1 LYDLLIK
8 NGRVVDGSG
17 MPSYHADVAIKD
29 GKIVEIGQLS
39 GPTSETIDA
48 TGNVVAPGFIDNHCH
63 FDAQVTWDPLC
74 TYSPNHGVTTV
85 IFGNCSLALAP
96 VRPGDQESLAMMLS
110 RVEAIPME
118 SLTAGVNWNWE
129 TFPEYLD
136 FLDQRLGVNVG
147 VMMGHSAV
155 RKYVMGDDAY
165 QREQA
170 TDEELEAMKAIVRDG
185 IHAGALGLSF
195 DRNRGHLDLVGRP
208 IPGIVAP
215 LDEIYELCSGL
226 KGLPAGV
233 LQCGSA
239 YTLEIK
245 DGFATRMGELSG
257 RPVVYN
263 QIVYSANAPERWR
276 EHLDI
281 AEQRIAEGH
290 RVYPVI
296 NPRPQ
301 STRFTMK
308 NAQIFD
314 RMPTWR
320 PLMMKPPEEIIA
332 AFRDPG
338 IRATLR
344 EEAVEG
350 KRLDTTTLPI
360 SWMGIFVTRAI
371 LVKNKDFQGQSIA
384 AIAEIQGKDV
394 LDAFLDLVVEE
405 ELLTSFRNSQQ
416 GGDAEAMATM
426 LRSPYTVIG
435 LSDAGAHVV
444 YEAGYGYS
452 SLLLGHWV
460 RDQHVMSLEEAVRK
474 LSFMQAQLYG
484 IDDRGLIRPGM
495 AADIVIFDPET
506 IAADEP
512 DEVYDLPEGLMRLRQ
527 TAQGVHYTIVNGQV
541 LMVDGEH
548 TGVYPGRVARGNTF
562 AVAQ

>member
-1 LYDLLIK
+1 
-8 NGRVVDGSG
+8 
-17 MPSYHADVAIKD
+17 VAIKD